1 MRFSHLERKVRLI
14 AASVEAFR
22 NKTLDNNCYPTNVSV
37 HNPVILTESA
47 GEDPSTATANVFGT
61 TNKTALMLANTVYQF
76 LW

>member
-1 MRFSHLERKVRLI
+1 MRFSQLERKVRLI

-22 NKTLDNNCYPTNVSV
+22 NKTIFYPTNRSV

-47 GEDPSTATANVFGT
+47 GEDPLTAAANVFGT
-61 TNKTALMLANTVYQF
+61 TNKTPLMLANTVYQF